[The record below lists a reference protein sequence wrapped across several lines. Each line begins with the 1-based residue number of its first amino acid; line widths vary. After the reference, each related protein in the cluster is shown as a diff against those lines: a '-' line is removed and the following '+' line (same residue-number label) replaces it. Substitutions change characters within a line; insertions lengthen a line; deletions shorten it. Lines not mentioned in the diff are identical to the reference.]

1 MLRPTRYAA
10 LALALA
16 AIALPARPATQP
28 SRPSQDGCKWER
40 FSDTAL
46 GLAAWVQR
54 CDFGFRKIDPLKV
67 PGALAVRFSDSESGE
82 PDRLIEVFDLEPGE
96 APEAGLRRLFA
107 ARTEPE
113 FAKRCILAPYRE
125 GNGPRGVSRYGFVP
139 DAKYAK
145 ELAAKNDPNEVPEP
159 PCGEWGDVVD
169 SIQYWEVHPKSGA
182 RRALFVRAGQDDP
195 MFDEQTVE
203 ILPTEK

>member
-1 MLRPTRYAA
+1 MNRTSLYAA
-10 LALALA
+10 FTMALATF
-16 AIALPARPATQP
+16 ALPVLPASKP
-28 SRPSQDGCKWER
+28 SRPAQEGCKWER
-40 FSDTAL
+40 FSDADL

-54 CDFGFRKIDPLKV
+54 CDFGFRKIEPLKL
-67 PGALAVRFSDSESGE
+67 PGALGVRYSDSESGE
-82 PDRLIEVFDLEPGE
+82 PDRLIDVFDLEPGE

-125 GNGPRGVSRYGFVP
+125 GNGPSGVARYGFVP

-145 ELAAKNDPNEVPEP
+145 ELAAKNDPNEVPDP
-159 PCGEWGDVVD
+159 PCGDWGDVVD

-182 RRALFVRAGQDDP
+182 RKVLFVRAGQDDP
-195 MFDEQTVE
+195 IFDEQTLE
-203 ILPTEK
+203 ILPAKK